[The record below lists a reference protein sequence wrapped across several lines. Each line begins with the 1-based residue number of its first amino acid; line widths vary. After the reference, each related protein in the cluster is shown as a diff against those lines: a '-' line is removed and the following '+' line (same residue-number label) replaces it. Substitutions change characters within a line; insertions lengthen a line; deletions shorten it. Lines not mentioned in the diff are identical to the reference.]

1 MQFTEFRLINFGP
14 YAGEHRLD
22 VRVEAHHGLTER
34 PIILIGGS
42 NGAGKTTILEA
53 VRLALYGPAALG
65 QRTKRTNYEEYLQSR
80 MHRPPGSPFLHT
92 FAGVGVGFI
101 QTIGSASHEF
111 HVLRMWERHRDR
123 VRETVQIT
131 KDGVPL
137 NEQDRNWWDQFV
149 ANLLP
154 PSLADL
160 FFFDGEQIQ
169 ALADENH
176 NTVLGE
182 AIQSLLGLDLLQRL
196 RADLAVYLARQRRT
210 GQPGLEAQLAD
221 LRSRRQAVE
230 AAFQQ
235 ADTEL
240 GQLNS
245 LIEQCR
251 SNMTEAEQR
260 LAREGG
266 TLVAQRDRLNQR
278 ANDLRELLRR
288 YERQIAEHANGLLPF
303 AIAPHLAHALKD
315 RLERDE
321 QVEQY
326 QRVAEVAD
334 SFLSTLTRHLNDT
347 SAVFAGIA
355 LDAYAQR
362 QIVERLSNTA
372 RAIRDQLVP
381 AVDPTLATDT
391 VVHPLTNEQRQRLIQ
406 WLDQALTTTPAQLAE
421 LGQAYEQAAAELTT
435 IEATLLSLPADDHLQ
450 PLLQQLLHL
459 QRELADLES
468 KHRAQETLVHQLR
481 QQRASLDR
489 EESELYTRL
498 MRGDDPNYRIHLAIR
513 AQRVAM
519 RYEEALRQA
528 KIKELEA
535 AVVDCFGQLSHK
547 GPYIHRITID
557 PDTFAATLYTAKGD
571 AVPREQLSAGEKQLY
586 AVALLWALRLV
597 SGRTVPIIIDTP
609 LGRLDSEHRQR
620 IVQRYLPRASH
631 QVIILS
637 TDTEIDRERYADL
650 EPLIARSYRLVYHR
664 GEASTQIQ
672 PGYFWSTYEHDTHG
686 EGVPAPR

>member
-53 VRLALYGPAALG
+53 VRLALYGAAALG
-65 QRTKRTNYEEYLQSR
+65 PRTKRTTYEDYLRSR
-80 MHRPPGSPFLHT
+80 IHRPPGAPLLHT
-92 FAGVGVGFI
+92 FAGVGIGFV
-101 QTIGSASHEF
+101 QTMGSASHEF
-111 HVLRMWERHRDR
+111 HILRMWERHRDR

-149 ANLLP
+149 ADLLP

-221 LRSRRQAVE
+221 LRSRRQQIE
-230 AAFQQ
+230 EAFQQ
-235 ADTEL
+235 AHTEL
-240 GQLNS
+240 ARINN
-245 LIEQCR
+245 LIAQCHGK
-251 SNMTEAEQR
+251 MAEAEQR

-266 TLVAQRDRLNQR
+266 TLATQRDRLNQR
-278 ANDLRELLRR
+278 AHDLRELLRR
-288 YERQIAEHANGLLPF
+288 YERQIAEHANGVLPF

-321 QVEQY
+321 RVEQY

-334 SFLSTLTRHLNDT
+334 SFLSTLIHHLHDT

-355 LDAYAQR
+355 LDADAQR
-362 QIVERLSNTA
+362 QIAERLTNTA

-381 AVDPTLATDT
+381 VGDPALATDT
-391 VVHPLTNEQRQRLIQ
+391 VVHPLTKEQRQRLIQ
-406 WLDQALTTTPAQLAE
+406 WLDQALTTTSAQLVE
-421 LGQAYEQAAAELTT
+421 LGQAYEQAASELAT
-435 IEATLLSLPADDHLQ
+435 IEATLLSLPTDDHLQ
-450 PLLQQLLHL
+450 PLLHQLLCW
-459 QRELADLES
+459 QRELTELE
-468 KHRAQETLVHQLR
+468 AQQRIQESLVQQLR
-481 QQRASLDR
+481 QQRAALDR
-489 EESELYTRL
+489 EEKDLYTRL
-498 MRGDDPNYRIHLAIR
+498 MRGDDPNYRIHLASR
-513 AQRVAM
+513 AQRVVM

-547 GPYIHRITID
+547 GPYIHRITIN
-557 PDTFAATLYTAKGD
+557 PDTFAATLYNAKGD

-620 IVQRYLPRASH
+620 LVQRYLPRASH

-637 TDTEIDRERYADL
+637 TDTEIDRDRYADL
-650 EPLIARSYRLVYHR
+650 APLIARSYRLVYQR

-672 PGYFWSTYEHDTHG
+672 PGYFWSTHEHTTRS
-686 EGVPAPR
+686 EGVPVPR